1 MSRPCTDEQA
11 SRAVLRL
18 INSPLVADV
27 TDAGATLE
35 GILSTSR
42 IVRLSGGERR
52 LVLIAKSIWNG
63 QGADIADLE
72 RIDRHN
78 ARLVWLVLGYWLFGE
93 DDFEHE
99 DRERLFGERVVP
111 V

>member
-1 MSRPCTDEQA
+1 MSRTCTNEQA
-11 SRAVLRL
+11 ARAVPRL
-18 INSPLVADV
+18 INSPLVAQV
-27 TDAGATLE
+27 NDAGETLE
-35 GILSTSR
+35 NALRSI
-42 IVRLSGGERR
+42 IRLSGGERR

-63 QGADIADLE
+63 QGADVADLE

-93 DDFEHE
+93 DGFEHE